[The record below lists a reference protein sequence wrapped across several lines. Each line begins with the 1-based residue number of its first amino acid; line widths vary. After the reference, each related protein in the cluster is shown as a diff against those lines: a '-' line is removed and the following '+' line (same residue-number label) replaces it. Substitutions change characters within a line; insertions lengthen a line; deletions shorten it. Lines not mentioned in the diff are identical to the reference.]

1 MTCESEERSIWH
13 FHQAAFRLMAD
24 RASPMPSFNII
35 VKVKKGILPQLYNST
50 PSPYPVP
57 QTKRALCAATV
68 RVVMLYPRQLSYY
81 RNHRGRLRAS
91 IVDSTKQASPSQKT
105 SLHPVQR
112 RVKGLVMYCPT
123 CLDLFSPG
131 VGTPEIAIV
140 ECHGSPPVQK
150 KIPFTKPKGNFPCI
164 QLFNLSMSKG

>member
-1 MTCESEERSIWH
+1 MPAQC
-13 FHQAAFRLMAD
+13 
-24 RASPMPSFNII
+24 ASLNII
-35 VKVKKGILPQLYNST
+35 VNVKIGILPSSGRRQNNFTT

-57 QTKRALCAATV
+57 QRKGALCAATV
-68 RVVMLYPRQLSYY
+68 PVSMLYPRQLSYY

-91 IVDSTKQASPSQKT
+91 RVDSTKQACPSQKT

-112 RVKGLVMYCPT
+112 HLKGLVMYCPT

-131 VGTPEIAIV
+131 IGTPEIATV
-140 ECHGSPPVQK
+140 ECCGSPGLLLFKKK
-150 KIPFTKPKGNFPCI
+150 KIPLQNLKGFLLI